1 LYLPAYLILCY
12 LRRVVIH
19 MNNIGIGI
27 VTCNREQFL
36 DNLIKSLPEDI
47 YTVIVN
53 DGDVM
58 SWEHIEHEKIN
69 DYHFNGNNL
78 GVGKSKNILFR
89 KLMDKGFEHIFIIED
104 DMLIKDKEVFNKYIE
119 ASQVSGIKHL
129 MFGYHGPA
137 NKHQNIHICRF
148 KVPYSK
154 ELQIAFNLH
163 CVGSFCYYHKDVLD
177 EVGIFDEQY
186 NNAWE
191 HVDHSYMIAKAG
203 YIPGYWYWPD
213 LANSYDYIDEQA
225 CSEDNSTIRPRT
237 DWQNNIVTGAK
248 HFVSKHG
255 HPPVGVP
262 ELPLTEVYENIKTIR
277 KKYGT

>member
-1 LYLPAYLILCY
+1 
-12 LRRVVIH
+12 

-27 VTCNREQFL
+27 VTCNRDEFL

-58 SWEHIEHEKIN
+58 SWEHIDNKKVN
-69 DYHFNGNNL
+69 DYHFNGKNL

-119 ASQVSGIKHL
+119 ASKVSGIKHL

-137 NKHQNIHICRF
+137 NKSEGKPNPRF
-148 KVPYSK
+148 KVPYNK
-154 ELQIAFNLH
+154 EVEIAFNLH
-163 CVGSFCYYHKDVLD
+163 CVGSFCYYHKDILD

-191 HVDHSYMIAKAG
+191 HVDHSYQIVKAG
-203 YIPGYWYWPD
+203 YLPGYWFWPD

-225 CSEDNSTIRPRT
+225 CSNDNSVIRPRE
-237 DWQNNIVTGAK
+237 DWMDNIKNGADY
-248 HFVSKHG
+248 FVSKNG
-255 HPPVGVP
+255 YAPGWVP
-262 ELPLTEVYENIKTIR
+262 NVKKEEIYPLIKDIR
-277 KKYGT
+277 DKYAIK

>member
-1 LYLPAYLILCY
+1 MNL
-12 LRRVVIH
+12 
-19 MNNIGIGI
+19 NNIGIGI
-27 VTCNREQFL
+27 VTCNRDEFL

-69 DYHFNGNNL
+69 DYHYNAENL

-89 KLMDKGFEHIFIIED
+89 KLMEKGFEHIFIIED

-119 ASQVSGIKHL
+119 ASQVSGIKHM

-137 NKHQNIHICRF
+137 NKRLGKPHSRF
-148 KVPYSK
+148 KVPYNK
-154 ELQIAFNLH
+154 EVEIAFNLH

-177 EVGIFDEQY
+177 DVGIFDEQY

-191 HVDHSYMIAKAG
+191 HVDHSYQIVKAG
-203 YIPGYWYWPD
+203 YLPAYWFWPD

-225 CSEDNSTIRPRT
+225 CSNDNSVIRPRG
-237 DWQNNIVTGAK
+237 DWQNNIKEGAEY
-248 HFVSKHG
+248 FVSKNG
-255 HPPVGVP
+255 YAPGWVP
-262 ELPLTEVYENIKTIR
+262 NVKKEEIYPLIKDIR
-277 KKYGT
+277 NKYAIK

>member
-1 LYLPAYLILCY
+1 
-12 LRRVVIH
+12 

-36 DNLIKSLPEDI
+36 DNLIKSLPEDV
-47 YTVIVN
+47 YTSVVN
-53 DGDVM
+53 DGDILGWDDM
-58 SWEHIEHEKIN
+58 EHSKV
-69 DYHFNGNNL
+69 DYYHYNVENL

-89 KLMDKGFEHIFIIED
+89 KLMEKGFEHIFIIED

-137 NKHQNIHICRF
+137 NKHQKRPVYRF
-148 KVPYSK
+148 KVPYGK

-262 ELPLTEVYENIKTIR
+262 NLPLTEVYENIKTIR